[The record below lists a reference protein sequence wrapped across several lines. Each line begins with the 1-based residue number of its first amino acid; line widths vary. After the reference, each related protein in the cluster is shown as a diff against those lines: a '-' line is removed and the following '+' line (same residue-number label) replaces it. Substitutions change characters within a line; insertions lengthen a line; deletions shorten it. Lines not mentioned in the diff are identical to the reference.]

1 MDTAARSVQQE
12 HDVGV
17 FKQLIEE
24 GFNRGNLEALDALVT
39 PDFRE
44 NQRGF
49 PTPDLVGLKRGIEG
63 LRQAI
68 PDLELRIEDTVAE
81 DDKVC
86 FRLVGQGTHR
96 GQFGPVP
103 GSGKRVT
110 VDVIDMCRFRDG
122 RIAEHWGVADRMGV
136 VEQVGMP
143 RPPAWLMK
151 LARRRSH

>member
-39 PDFRE
+39 LDFRE

-49 PTPDLVGLKRGIEG
+49 PTPDLAGLKRGIEG

-103 GSGKRVT
+103 GHAKVRVGLDPEPGFHHFA
-110 VDVIDMCRFRDG
+110 V
-122 RIAEHWGVADRMGV
+122 
-136 VEQVGMP
+136 
-143 RPPAWLMK
+143 
-151 LARRRSH
+151 